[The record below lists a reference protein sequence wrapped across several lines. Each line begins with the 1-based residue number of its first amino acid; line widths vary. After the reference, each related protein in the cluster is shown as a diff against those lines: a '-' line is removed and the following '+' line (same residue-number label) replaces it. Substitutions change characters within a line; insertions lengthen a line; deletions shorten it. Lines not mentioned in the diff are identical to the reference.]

1 MKPKLVSDVT
11 SRNVEKT
18 VTPSEKR
25 QKNNKV
31 IKTGIIKWNTTK
43 YLNC

>member
-1 MKPKLVSDVT
+1 MKPKFVSDVT
-11 SRNVEKT
+11 SRNVDKT

-25 QKNNKV
+25 QNNYKG

-43 YLNC
+43 YLN